1 MRSSRLKSQL
11 DEMKRD
17 YFTLEAELEASE
29 SSSRRLSEVVAGL
42 PVGVLVVGP
51 DGSPVADNARL
62 VSPTPDPGINLL
74 VQEAALE
81 AARECIRVNE
91 PVTREIDLHGPPA
104 HRFEITARG
113 LSSGEVACLVEDVSE
128 RRRLADIRRD
138 FIVNASHELRT
149 PVGAIALLA
158 ETLEHEDDLE
168 TVRRLASH
176 ITREAERARALL
188 EDVLG
193 LARLEGG
200 DVGDRGPVD
209 LGWAAKEAVGRLATL
224 AEQSGVAVG
233 VEVNEPVSVVGSP
246 DQLVSALSNLVD
258 NAVKYSSP
266 GGQVVVRIGTEDG
279 RAKAEVTDDGR
290 GIPSR
295 DLDRI
300 FERFYR
306 ADRGRDRRTGGTGLG
321 LAIVRHVVE
330 NHGGEVKVESQ
341 EGRGSTFCLL
351 FPGPQ

>member
-1 MRSSRLKSQL
+1 MRTSRLRSQF

-17 YFTLEAELEASE
+17 YFELEAELETADST
-29 SSSRRLSEVVAGL
+29 SRRLSEVVGIL
-42 PVGVLVVGP
+42 PIGVLVVAE
-51 DGSPVADNARL
+51 DGSTVTENARL

-74 VQEAALE
+74 VQEAAVE
-81 AARECIRVNE
+81 AAKECTRLGD
-91 PVTREIDLHGPPA
+91 PVTREVHLHGPPA
-104 HRFEITARG
+104 HVFEITARRLG
-113 LSSGEVACLVEDVSE
+113 SGEVACLVEDVSE
-128 RRRLADIRRD
+128 RQRLADVRRD

-149 PVGAIALLA
+149 PIGAIALLA
-158 ETLEHEDDLE
+158 ETLEHEHDAV
-168 TVRRLASH
+168 TINRLASH
-176 ITREAERARALL
+176 ITREADRARSLL

-200 DVGDRGPVD
+200 DIGDRGPVD
-209 LGWAAKEAVGRLATL
+209 LAWVAKEAIGRLATL
-224 AEQSGVAVG
+224 AQQSS
-233 VEVNEPVSVVGSP
+233 VELELEVHEPVSVVGNS
-246 DQLVSALSNLVD
+246 DQLVSAIANLVD
-258 NAVKYSSP
+258 NAVKYSAP
-266 GGQVVVRIGTEDG
+266 GGVVTVAIGREGCWAT
-279 RAKAEVTDDGR
+279 AEVSDNGR

-341 EGRGSTFCLL
+341 EGIGSTFRLTL
-351 FPGPQ
+351 PYPQ